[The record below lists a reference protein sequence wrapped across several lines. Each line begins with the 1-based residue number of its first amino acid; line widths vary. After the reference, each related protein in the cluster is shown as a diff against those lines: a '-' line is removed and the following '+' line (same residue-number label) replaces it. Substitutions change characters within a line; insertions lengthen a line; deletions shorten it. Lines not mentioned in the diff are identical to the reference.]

1 MKKTW
6 IIMVFS
12 LIAGV
17 VMTTRKMHDH
27 ALVFNKAEGILIIT
41 SGVIFLI
48 TVTVGIIILKM
59 RR

>member
-1 MKKTW
+1 
-6 IIMVFS
+6 MVFS